1 MRAVDRIT
9 FPRSLHPGAWW
20 LWAVALA
27 AAASRTQNPVPLA
40 MILAVTGF
48 VVAARRSNA
57 PWARSYVAFLKLSL
71 VVIVVRILFQA
82 LLSTGAQGPT
92 VLFTLPSLPMPQG
105 SGLKLGGEVTLEA
118 VLRAF
123 YEGLQLATILCCVG
137 AANALGSAR
146 RLLRYVPGALYEV
159 GVACVIALTF
169 APQLVTDAARVRSA
183 HRLRGHN
190 GTGLRSLRR
199 LAMPVLEGALERSVD
214 LAAAMDSRGYGRT
227 TDDSRVSRRVTGVL
241 VFGGLLGICVGIYG
255 LLDGTASAWLGL
267 PMLAFGMAVAAGGL
281 HLGGRRTGRTRY
293 RPDPWA
299 LPEWLVT
306 ASGVVAATAVFVDVR
321 LHPEDF
327 FLASVTAVPPVPVL
341 AVAGILVGVLP
352 AFVAPPLPAASAPAS
367 PPSDSGDS
375 TVARDRTG
383 VAA

>member
-1 MRAVDRIT
+1 VRAVDRLT

-48 VVAARRSNA
+48 VVAARRSSA

-92 VLFTLPSLPMPQG
+92 VLFTLPSLPMPEG
-105 SGLKLGGEVTLEA
+105 SGLKLGGEVSLEA

-159 GVACVIALTF
+159 
-169 APQLVTDAARVRSA
+169 VTDAARVRAA
-183 HRLRGHN
+183 HRLRGRN
-190 GTGLRSLRR
+190 GTGVRSLRR

-227 TDDSRVSRRVTGVL
+227 TDDSRVSRQVTGAL
-241 VFGGLLGICVGIYG
+241 VFGGLLGVCVGIYG

-267 PMLAFGMAVAAGGL
+267 PMLVTGMVVAAAGL
-281 HLGGRRTGRTRY
+281 HLGGRRSGRTRY

-299 LPEWLVT
+299 LPEWLVS
-306 ASGVVAATAVFVDVR
+306 ASGVVAAAAVFVDVH
-321 LHPEDF
+321 LHPEAF
-327 FLASVTAVPPVPVL
+327 FLASVTEVPPVPLLSVT
-341 AVAGILVGVLP
+341 GILVAVLP
-352 AFVAPPLPAASAPAS
+352 AFVSPPLPAAAAPAG
-367 PPSDSGDS
+367 PSGSRAVE
-375 TVARDRTG
+375 TERTG

>member
-1 MRAVDRIT
+1 MRAVDRLSY
-9 FPRSLHPGAWW
+9 PRSLHPGAWW

-40 MILAVTGF
+40 LILVVTGF

-71 VVIVVRILFQA
+71 VIIVVRILFQA

-92 VLFTLPSLPMPQG
+92 VLFTLPSLPMPAG
-105 SGLKLGGEVTLEA
+105 SGLKLGGVVSLEA
-118 VLRAF
+118 ILRAF

-169 APQLVTDAARVRSA
+169 APQLVTDAARVRAA
-183 HRLRGHN
+183 HRLRGQN

-227 TDDSRVSRRVTGVL
+227 TDESAASRRLTGLL
-241 VFGGLLGICVGIYG
+241 VFGGLLGVCVGIYG
-255 LLDGTASAWLGL
+255 LLDGTASAWLGM
-267 PMLAFGMAVAAGGL
+267 PMLLVGLLVAGAGL
-281 HLGGRRTGRTRY
+281 HVGGRRSGRTRY

-299 LPEWLVT
+299 LPEWLVS
-306 ASGVVAATAVFVDVR
+306 ACGVVAATAVFVDVH
-321 LHPEDF
+321 LHPADF
-327 FLASVTAVPPVPVL
+327 YLASVTDLPPVPMLTV
-341 AVAGILVGVLP
+341 VGILVGALP
-352 AFVAPPLPAASAPAS
+352 AFLAPPLPLAASPHRPAPSATAG
-367 PPSDSGDS
+367 P
-375 TVARDRTG
+375 ADRME